1 MRTGKVPPLA
11 ADILKI
17 LALAVA
23 YFAGARIGLLEQV
36 VIAGTVV
43 TPMWPPTG
51 IALSCLLVFGLR
63 TWPGILLGTFF
74 VIAGIG
80 PVDAGI
86 LGNLAGNTL
95 APVCAALLLRRAGF
109 RTELDRL
116 RDGVALVVL
125 GALAGMLIS
134 ATFGAGN
141 QVLIGHLPAAQFWPA
156 WAAWWAGD
164 AMGVLIVTPLLLV
177 AWHARLPRAVRPARG
192 VEAAALLI
200 AAVGVALLC
209 TRSPLSLL
217 FLVFPLIVWAA
228 VRFQLA
234 GAAPVAL
241 IISVLA
247 IAAANDR
254 VGPFAGHSFL
264 LVMVNLQAL
273 NGAAAL
279 TALLLAALVAEQNAI
294 REKIEDACR
303 ELAEVVDRL
312 APGEAAHR
320 WLPGATAPRRRKRGR

>member
-1 MRTGKVPPLA
+1 MRTGNVPPLA
-11 ADILKI
+11 ADALKV

-23 YFAGARIGLLEQV
+23 YFVGARIGLLEQV
-36 VIAGTVV
+36 VIDGTVV

-125 GALAGMLIS
+125 GALAGMLVS

-177 AWHARLPRAVRPARG
+177 AWHAGLPRAIRPARA
-192 VEAAALLI
+192 VEAAALLL
-200 AAVGVALLC
+200 AAVGVGLLC
-209 TRSPLSLL
+209 TRSSLSLL

-241 IISVLA
+241 IVSVLA

-254 VGPFAGHSFL
+254 AGPFAGHSFL

-279 TALLLAALVAEQNAI
+279 TALLLAALVAEQNAV
-294 REKIEDACR
+294 REKVEDACR

-320 WLPGATAPRRRKRGR
+320 WPPGATAPRGRKRGR